1 MTSQV
6 QGSFPKD
13 CLLFNFRCQSQ
24 VQVVIC
30 ASDWLAVNQRFL
42 QPLVG
47 FNWFVRAAH
56 RTQKTGHSL
65 DHWFITKDIED
76 MNEQPDAQV
85 HRSRRVWGTGALSLW
100 SLGYRVHHGVL
111 QHVEMFLFT
120 NRQLS
125 KPVLSDLCGGFL
137 TWAWLYHRLLVI
149 SLPSRPS
156 PLPER
161 GWQGGTEIPTL
172 IHGWF
177 SWQPAPILSGFP
189 QVTSLTQTQVWWKGL
204 GMNNRTCLS
213 TLLLWTYF
221 RKWRKRGQMA

>member
-1 MTSQV
+1 MPITSPGCHLCFWLTGCKSEVPTTPSWVQLICESSSQNSENRSLTRSLVHYEGYWGYKRTARCTSTQV
-6 QGSFPKD
+6 WKG
-13 CLLFNFRCQSQ
+13 L
-24 VQVVIC
+24 
-30 ASDWLAVNQRFL
+30 
-42 QPLVG
+42 G
-47 FNWFVRAAH
+47 H
-56 RTQKTGHSL
+56 RSSVPVESG
-65 DHWFITKDIED
+65 
-76 MNEQPDAQV
+76 V
-85 HRSRRVWGTGALSLW
+85 HR
-100 SLGYRVHHGVL
+100 GVL

-125 KPVLSDLCGGFL
+125 KPVLSGLCGGFL
-137 TWAWLYHRLLVI
+137 TWAWLHHRLLVI
-149 SLPSRPS
+149 SLPSHPS

-161 GWQGGTEIPTL
+161 GWQGGAEIPTL